1 MTAWILEWII
11 RTQTSEVSHS
21 ALWVKTSEVYVSP
34 MKKFPYTPLQ
44 IAIHVYAWSALILL
58 IFDAVTGNLSA
69 NPIQDLEQRTGRH
82 AITLLV
88 LSLLCTPLNTLF
100 KWSEPLK
107 RRRALGL
114 YAFMYATIHV
124 VIFGALDYGLA
135 WSRLIQEVIEKPR
148 LVVGMIAFA
157 LLIPL
162 AITSFDIW
170 KKRLGK
176 NWKRLHQVSYLIA
189 PLVVLHYLW
198 SKKGDVLSLQGEVV
212 KPLIYGI
219 IIAIFLIMRIPPIRK
234 ALVSFSTRMLALL
247 PGKNQHPK
255 VNTP

>member
-1 MTAWILEWII
+1 
-11 RTQTSEVSHS
+11 
-21 ALWVKTSEVYVSP
+21 

-44 IAIHVYAWSALILL
+44 IAIHVYAWSGIVLL
-58 IFDAVTGNLSA
+58 IFDLVTGNLSA
-69 NPIQDLEQRTGRH
+69 NPIQDLERRTGRH

-88 LSLLCTPLNTLF
+88 LSLLCTPMNTIF

-124 VIFGALDYGLA
+124 IIFADLDYGLA

-148 LVVGMIAFA
+148 LIVGFLAF
-157 LLIPL
+157 LIFIPL

-176 NWKRLHQVSYLIA
+176 NWKRLHQLVYLIG
-189 PLVVLHYLW
+189 PLAFLHYIW
-198 SKKGDVLSLQGEVV
+198 SKKGDLLTLQGEVA
-212 KPLIYGI
+212 KPLVYGL
-219 IIAIFLIMRIPPIRK
+219 IIAIFLIFRIPPVRR
-234 ALVSFSTRMLALL
+234 AVASFSTRMRALVQR
-247 PGKNQHPK
+247 KNQIPK
-255 VNTP
+255 VDTP